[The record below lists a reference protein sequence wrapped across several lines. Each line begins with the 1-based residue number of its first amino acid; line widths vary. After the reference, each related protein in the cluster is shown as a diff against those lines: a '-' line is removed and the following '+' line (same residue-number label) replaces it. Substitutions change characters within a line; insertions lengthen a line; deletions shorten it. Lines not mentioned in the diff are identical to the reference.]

1 MKKIRIILAD
11 DHKVL
16 RQGLCSLLEDQ
27 PDLQVIG
34 EAGDG
39 LQLLELLGENRP
51 DVVLADLKMPN
62 LNGLDALA
70 QIQKRFP
77 KIRTVIL
84 TMHDDLSYI
93 ERALHVGVCGYV
105 LKDEDMVEV
114 ITAIRHAA
122 NNQHYLSPKVAA
134 KAPPANLDTE
144 KEADF
149 SPLDALTNRE
159 RQVFQLVAEGKTNT
173 QAAEM
178 LGLSARTVEGHRSN
192 FMKKLSLKN
201 HVELAI
207 FANKYGI
214 IGSD

>member
-16 RQGLCSLLEDQ
+16 RQGLCSLLEEQ
-27 PDLQVIG
+27 PDMQVIG

-39 LQLLELLGENRP
+39 LQLLDLLGENRP

-93 ERALHVGVCGYV
+93 ERALHVGVWGYV
-105 LKDEDMVEV
+105 LKDEDMSEV
-114 ITAIRHAA
+114 ITAIRCAA
-122 NNQHYLSPKVAA
+122 NNQHYLSPMVAA
-134 KAPPANLDTE
+134 KAPPSSLETVETA
-144 KEADF
+144 AY
-149 SPLDALTNRE
+149 SPLDTLTRRE
-159 RQVFQLVAEGKTNT
+159 HQVFQLVAEGKTNS
-173 QAAEM
+173 QAAEI
-178 LGLSARTVEGHRSN
+178 LGLSARTVEGHRAN
-192 FMKKLSLKN
+192 FMKKLNLKN

-207 FANKYGI
+207 FANKHGL